1 MEFGIEYEAKQLL
14 FGKANLKFKIRDVLT
29 NRTYHVNHLCS
40 DIKGVTMMHF
50 NNMVVLSCIKAAMEM
65 YKDSHDYYYEGKD
78 DSEFYAYGVISY
90 YDNGFRHTK
99 ILKLSSRDTD
109 ENNKELMNEVFK
121 VADKINENYKKE
133 IMVLRLGV
141 FHEDIIKSLFNG
153 KLTVIS
159 SVSDIKDYHGKE
171 PNNETLLCSLV

>member
-1 MEFGIEYEAKQLL
+1 MEFRIEYETKQLL
-14 FGKANLKFKIRDVLT
+14 FGKANLKFKVRDVLT
-29 NRTYHVNHLCS
+29 NRTYHVNHLCG

-65 YKDSHDYYYEGKD
+65 YKDAHDYYYEDKD
-78 DSEFYAYGVISY
+78 DSEFYAYGAISY
-90 YDNGFRHTK
+90 YDGRSRHTK
-99 ILKLSSRDTD
+99 ILELSSKDTK

-121 VADKINENYKKE
+121 VADKISEKYKKE

-141 FHEDIIKSLFNG
+141 FHKDIIKSVFNG
-153 KLTVIS
+153 KLTITS